1 MHASPNKLESIQ
13 ALRAVAALY
22 VFLFHTK
29 APLPLWS
36 PESAAAWMDF
46 VRHGF
51 MGVDLFFVI
60 SGFIMAWVC
69 VLSGKSKDGPL
80 AFSAKRFFR
89 IAPPYWIATVVVLYV
104 LGQKTVHD
112 DLQTS
117 LLFMPLDFEPAP
129 FYGYAVHGVGWT
141 LNYEMLFYA
150 LFAGSL
156 LFGRF
161 ALIAVVLTIGGLV
174 FGVPYWMGAELSAN
188 PGRVLDLTEP
198 YYRMATNPMMLEF
211 VLGIAA
217 AIAYWLLRGRTP
229 KAIAA
234 AILAAGVGLMVWRM
248 GWYDGGHSPVDLG
261 VPAAIL
267 VLGAALAESAG
278 ILAVPKR
285 AVWLGEMSFALYL
298 VHSIV
303 LQWLNQRMPAASG
316 TGAIYGKLLFDFA
329 AVLVA
334 SHYWYRFVET
344 PSMRVGTVLAK
355 AINRVKAACLAVASR
370 STALTT
376 R

>member
-129 FYGYAVHGVGWT
+129 FYGY
-141 LNYEMLFYA
+141 
-150 LFAGSL
+150 
-156 LFGRF
+156 
-161 ALIAVVLTIGGLV
+161 
-174 FGVPYWMGAELSAN
+174 
-188 PGRVLDLTEP
+188 
-198 YYRMATNPMMLEF
+198 
-211 VLGIAA
+211 
-217 AIAYWLLRGRTP
+217 
-229 KAIAA
+229 
-234 AILAAGVGLMVWRM
+234 
-248 GWYDGGHSPVDLG
+248 
-261 VPAAIL
+261 
-267 VLGAALAESAG
+267 
-278 ILAVPKR
+278 
-285 AVWLGEMSFALYL
+285 
-298 VHSIV
+298 
-303 LQWLNQRMPAASG
+303 
-316 TGAIYGKLLFDFA
+316 
-329 AVLVA
+329 
-334 SHYWYRFVET
+334 
-344 PSMRVGTVLAK
+344 
-355 AINRVKAACLAVASR
+355 
-370 STALTT
+370 
-376 R
+376 